1 MLFHA
6 ISPSYG
12 YVKASHDVIRH
23 PKLDSDAK
31 ILITYVQGLP
41 PGRTD
46 KALSEHARRLGIT
59 GRAYQKAKEQ
69 LKAQE
74 FVHEWRRQR
83 DGGLWVTDQL
93 VSNVAI
99 SAEEARRFR
108 DSGPEAA
115 QVGPSSHSPTV
126 GQPGTRSAGGQLPV
140 EERQEKNSPHP
151 PSEAD
156 RASASEP
163 DGEAAPERDAEVVE
177 AEHVLLSLRHAH
189 PQLHLGV
196 REARGLADV
205 AADWLRRGVRAAE
218 LRLALVG
225 ELPESGVRSAVGFL
239 RHRLLQK
246 LPEPVCAAASA
257 PALSAARP
265 PVPCEGS
272 GREHMFRPRGDE
284 TVCPPCAQ
292 EAAWRAHSAKWPVYE
307 PGRGEDVEDVEEP
320 EPLPWRERV
329 AAVLAQDGTGGAK
342 DGTGGAG

>member
-23 PKLDSDAK
+23 PNLDSDAK

-46 KALSEHARRLGIT
+46 KALSEHAKRIGIT

-69 LKAQE
+69 LKDKG

-93 VSNVAI
+93 VSNVSL
-99 SAEEARRFR
+99 SAREARRLR
-108 DSGPEAA
+108 EPGPESP

-126 GQPGTRSAGGQLPV
+126 GHPGTRSAGGQLPV
-140 EERQEKNSPHP
+140 DEEREKNSSHP
-151 PSEAD
+151 PSEEPAEESAEKSAGKSAEELAEIAD
-156 RASASEP
+156 PQVA
-163 DGEAAPERDAEVVE
+163 E
-177 AEHVLLSLRHAH
+177 AERVLLSLRHAH

-196 REARGLADV
+196 REARGLAEA
-205 AADWLRRGVRAAE
+205 AADWLRRGVKAAE
-218 LRLALVG
+218 LRLALVS
-225 ELPESGVRSAVGFL
+225 ELPSDGVRSAVGFL
-239 RHRLLQK
+239 RYRLVQK
-246 LPEPVCAAASA
+246 LPEPVCAEAAG
-257 PALSAARP
+257 PALVPSPARP

-272 GREHMFRPRGDE
+272 GREHMFRPKGDE

-292 EAAWRAHSAKWPVYE
+292 EAAWRAHSAKWPVYA
-307 PGRGEDVEDVEEP
+307 PDRGEDFEAP

-329 AAVLAQDGTGGAK
+329 AAVLAQDVS
-342 DGTGGAG
+342 GGAG